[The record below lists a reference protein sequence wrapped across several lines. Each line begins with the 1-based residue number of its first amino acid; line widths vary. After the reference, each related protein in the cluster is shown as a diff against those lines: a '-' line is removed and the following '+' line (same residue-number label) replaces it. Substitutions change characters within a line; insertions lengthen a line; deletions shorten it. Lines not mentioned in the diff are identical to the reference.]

1 MGFRVDREAID
12 ALAVSGA
19 TAGGGRIYQTQEAN
33 PPWQPR
39 PFTTKEEY
47 AISNA
52 LRLMAV
58 PRDQIRSI
66 APPINPPFP
75 PQFGYDSTQLT
86 IDDVLDAGRFA
97 PVIRSWVSGAPAV
110 RRSTAYD
117 VMWSGSARNATDP
130 SLNPAG

>member
-12 ALAVSGA
+12 ALAVTS
-19 TAGGGRIYQTQEAN
+19 TAGGGQIYQTEAAN

-39 PFTTKEEY
+39 PFSTKEEY

-58 PRDQIRSI
+58 PAEEIRAI
-66 APPINPPFP
+66 PPPIGPPFP
-75 PQFGYDSTQLT
+75 PIYGYDETPPT
-86 IDDVLDAGRFA
+86 IAEVLDVQRWA

-110 RRSTAYD
+110 RRSTAND
-117 VMWSGSARNATDP
+117 QMWSGSARNATDP
-130 SLNPAG
+130 SMNPAG